1 MRQALGKR
9 YFVLALFA
17 ILSLFYGQQLYAGNP
32 SPVSVQ
38 GATSVTADE
47 ARQLWLQGAFFVDP
61 RSVAD
66 WEAGRIP
73 GALHMERGK
82 PIYNPQTV
90 LDYVGSKDAPI
101 VAYCNAEACHR
112 AAHLAKDL
120 LNWGFTNVYYFR
132 LGYPEWLRTGSP
144 FE

>member
-1 MRQALGKR
+1 MKYRFNKFFLL
-9 YFVLALFA
+9 LALLGTF
-17 ILSLFYGQQLYAGNP
+17 FTTGHLYASNP

-38 GATSVTADE
+38 GATSVSADE
-47 ARQLWLQGAFFVDP
+47 ARQLWLRGAFFIDP
-61 RSVAD
+61 RSLAD
-66 WEAGRIP
+66 WDAGRIP

-82 PIYNPQTV
+82 PVYNPLTV
-90 LDYVGSKDAPI
+90 LDFVGSKDAPI
-101 VAYCNAEACHR
+101 VAYCNAEECHR

>member
-1 MRQALGKR
+1 MKKQYKHYWMLLVGFLFLG
-9 YFVLALFA
+9 FGQVSLA
-17 ILSLFYGQQLYAGNP
+17 NP

-38 GATSVTADE
+38 GAKSITGSE
-47 ARQLWLQGAFFVDP
+47 ARALWLEGAFFVDP

-73 GALHMERGK
+73 GALHMESNR
-82 PIYNPQTV
+82 PVYNAQTV
-90 LDYVGSKDAPI
+90 LNFAGSKEAPI

-112 AAHLAKDL
+112 AAHLARDL
-120 LNWGFTNVYYFR
+120 VGWGFTNVYYFR
-132 LGYPEWLRTGSP
+132 LGYPEWLTTGSP